1 MSELPHCFQD
11 AEALV
16 DAILQRLGNTL
27 VVGLPLGLGKANH
40 LINALY
46 RRARDNAEI
55 SLTICTALTLEA
67 PSASSDLEQG
77 FIGPLSARLFAD
89 YPALEYAGALRKGT
103 LPHNVRVREFFL
115 RPGGWLGVPQAQQDY
130 TSLNYTH
137 ALDTLLR
144 WQVNL
149 ILQLVA
155 PGAPAAHGQP
165 GRYSLSCNPDISA
178 DLLDRRQ
185 SGELKLL
192 SVGQINHALPYMG
205 GAADRP
211 AADFDLILQSPQ
223 YEFPLFTPPHSPAA
237 LKHHAI
243 GLRVASLIPDGG
255 TLQIGIGSIGDA
267 IANAL
272 RLRQQQPLDFQQ
284 LLQLLESPQALK
296 TRHRDPF
303 VLGLYGVTEML
314 VEGFLALIEAG
325 VIKRE
330 VNGKLIHAGFFIG
343 SPILYE
349 TLQRLPAETRDKI
362 AMMPVSFTNS
372 LYGNEEDKREA
383 RQQARFINSALMV
396 SLSGA
401 VTSDGLADGQ
411 VISGVGGQYDFIAQ
425 AFALNDAR
433 AIITLPATRTHKGKV
448 SSNICWQYP
457 HTTIPRHLRDMVV
470 TEYGVADLRDKS
482 DAEVMDA
489 MLSICDARFQEALM
503 AQAQRAGKLPADY
516 RLPASYGRNTPEQ
529 LAQLLAESQRQGLL
543 PAFPLGS
550 GLSAEEEDLA
560 QALSELKTQV
570 GSKRALLATLCS
582 GLRKDAG
589 VRQQAA
595 LQRMQ
600 LERPKG
606 LRQRIYRLL
615 LLATLPG

>member
-1 MSELPHCFQD
+1 MSEAPRCFDD

-40 LINALY
+40 LMNALY
-46 RRARDNAEI
+46 RRARDNPAI

-67 PSASSDLEQG
+67 PSANSDLEQR
-77 FIGPLSARLFAD
+77 FIGPLSARLFTD
-89 YPALEYAGALRKGT
+89 YPALEYASAIRQGT
-103 LPHNVRVREFFL
+103 LPANIRVREFFL
-115 RPGGWLGVPQAQQDY
+115 RPGGWLSVPRMQQDY

-155 PGAPAAHGQP
+155 AGEPTANGQP
-165 GRYSLSCNPDISA
+165 ARYSLSCNPDISA

-185 SGELKLL
+185 RGELQLL
-192 SVGQINHALPYMG
+192 SVGQVNHSLPYMH

-211 AADFDLILQSPQ
+211 AGDLDLILQDPQ
-223 YEFPLFTPPHSPAA
+223 YAFPLFTPPHSPAA

-243 GLRVASLIPDGG
+243 ALRVASLVPDGG

-267 IANAL
+267 IAHAL

-284 LLQLLESPQALK
+284 VLQRLESTQALLD
-296 TRHRDPF
+296 RHCEPF
-303 VLGLYGVTEML
+303 QTGLYGVTEML
-314 VEGFLALIEAG
+314 VEGFLALVEAG

-330 VNGKLIHAGFFIG
+330 VDGKLIHAGFFIG
-343 SPILYE
+343 SPVFYE
-349 TLQRLPAETRDKI
+349 TLQRLPPDTRARI

-372 LYGNEEDKREA
+372 LYGHEQSKRAA

-396 SLSGA
+396 SLTGA

-425 AFALNDAR
+425 AFALDDAR
-433 AIITLPATRTHKGKV
+433 AIITLPATRTHKGRV

-482 DAEVMDA
+482 DAEVIDA
-489 MLSICDARFQEALM
+489 MLSICDARFQEGLM
-503 AQAQRAGKLPADY
+503 IQAQRAGKLSADY
-516 RLPASYGRNTPEQ
+516 RLPGSYQRNTPEQ
-529 LAQLLAESQRQGLL
+529 LASLLTEAQQQLL

-560 QALSELKTQV
+560 QGLGELKTLN
-570 GSKRALLATLCS
+570 GNRRAILSLLWRGWRRRATP
-582 GLRKDAG
+582 
-589 VRQQAA
+589 RQQAA
-595 LQRMQ
+595 LERMQ
-600 LERPKG
+600 LGAATG
-606 LRQRIYRLL
+606 LRERAYRAL
-615 LLATLPG
+615 LLATLPA